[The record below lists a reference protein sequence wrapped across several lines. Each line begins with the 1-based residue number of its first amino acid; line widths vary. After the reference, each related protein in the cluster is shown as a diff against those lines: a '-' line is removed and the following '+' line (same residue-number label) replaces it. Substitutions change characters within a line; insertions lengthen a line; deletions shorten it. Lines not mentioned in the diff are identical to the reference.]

1 MLLAPHRGREEKMHI
16 RTGFTRTVAALA
28 LAGGVAA
35 VSVPMH
41 SYGDPPPWAPAHGKR
56 KKNDDYTGYTG
67 KKWKK
72 DYGVVDGRCNREAI
86 GAVIGAAAGGAIGS
100 RVAKDSDDRPI
111 AILVGAAAG
120 AIIGAKIG
128 RDIDQTDRACIGH
141 ALELA
146 GDNKRVRWSSADKK
160 ATYLL
165 TPVRGFDHKGLN
177 CREFDLTVAAGDR
190 KETRRAKAC
199 PSGNGTWRVLG

>member
-1 MLLAPHRGREEKMHI
+1 MHI
-16 RTGFTRTVAALA
+16 RSGFTRTVAALA
-28 LAGGVAA
+28 LAGGVVA
-35 VSVPMH
+35 VSVPLY

-56 KKNDDYTGYTG
+56 KKDGDYTGYTG

-72 DYGVVDGRCNREAI
+72 DYGIVDGRCNREAI

-120 AIIGAKIG
+120 AVIGATIG

-146 GDNKRVRWSSADKK
+146 GDKKRVRWSSADRK
-160 ATYLL
+160 AAYLL
-165 TPVRGFDHKGLN
+165 MPVRGFDHKGVT
-177 CREFDLTVAAGDR
+177 CREFDLRVTSGGRD
-190 KETRRAKAC
+190 ETRRAQAC
-199 PSGNGTWRVLG
+199 PSGNGTWRVLGDAGKSRDR